1 LKKPK
6 YQEFIYMNPMTDMSE
21 SIPVATLKSIGSQDN
36 PVLLYD
42 LIKSAAQ
49 KVGANSFKL
58 VKFDKYEDQT
68 AELTL
73 ATFYTNDSILGVNFK
88 NIEKNKAYIFGDQNM
103 LGTNSQ
109 SCKVNGKKYDVLP
122 GHFLAFPVMPG
133 ENIEIKKGGLTGT
146 TMIVEGKM
154 GKPSRFYSLSGFKVT
169 GAESS
174 GDSAGVYFSTGD
186 ISRVE
191 QNIALLLLK
200 MFEEQKP

>member
-1 LKKPK
+1 
-6 YQEFIYMNPMTDMSE
+6 MSE

-42 LIKSAAQ
+42 LIKQAAQ

-73 ATFYTNDSILGVNFK
+73 ATFYTSDSILGVNFK
-88 NIEKNKAYIFGDQNM
+88 NIEKNKAYIFGDSDM
-103 LGTNSQ
+103 LGKKTQ
-109 SCKVNGKKYDVLP
+109 SCKVNGTKYDILP
-122 GHFLAFPVMPG
+122 GHFLAFPIMPG
-133 ENIEIKKGGLTGT
+133 ENLEIKKGGITGT
-146 TMIVEGKM
+146 SMVVEGKM
-154 GKPSRFYSLSGFKVT
+154 GKPSRFFSLSGLKIT

-174 GDSAGVYFSTGD
+174 GDSVGMYFSTGD

-200 MFEEQKP
+200 MFEEQN